1 MPDSQAQVRWA
12 HAVLEG
18 KAKGDRAFA
27 EEVVSKMHGRSMKEL
42 PARLNHKPPVRYK
55 RNKS

>member
-18 KAKGDRAFA
+18 KAEGDRKFA
-27 EEVVSKMHGRSMKEL
+27 TEVVEGMHGRSMESL
-42 PARLNHKPPVRYK
+42 PEHEHKPGPGRYPK
-55 RNKS
+55 